1 MYAIIADGNH
11 QYRVEEGQ
19 ILEVQIKDLPEGTK
33 TYSFDRVLLLG
44 DVEGGPKIGQPTVS
58 GAKVTASIIGEFR
71 GDKIKIQ
78 KFRRRKG
85 YCVRTGHRQDLM
97 EVKIDKIQA

>member
-19 ILEVQIKDLPEGTK
+19 IIEVQIKDLPEGT
-33 TYSFDRVLLLG
+33 TTFHFDRVLLVG
-44 DVEGGPKIGQPTVS
+44 DMEGGPKIGRPTVP
-58 GAKVTASIIGEFR
+58 GASVSATVVDRFK

-85 YCVRTGHRQDLM
+85 YCVRTGHRQNYFEM
-97 EVKIDKIQA
+97 KIEKISV